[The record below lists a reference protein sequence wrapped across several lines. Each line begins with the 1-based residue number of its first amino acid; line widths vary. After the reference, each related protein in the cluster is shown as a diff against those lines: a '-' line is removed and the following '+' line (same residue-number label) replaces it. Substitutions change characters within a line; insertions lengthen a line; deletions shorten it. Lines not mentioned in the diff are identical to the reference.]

1 MTTAPGS
8 RHPGPVLSESVAHR
22 VPAPLRPLV
31 AGVTGY
37 RHEGLVP
44 SVHRGLP
51 SPFLTL
57 VLPLDEPL
65 VVVAHPDP
73 GQPGGAY
80 DALVG
85 GLHTRPALIGT
96 GTRQHGIQLAL
107 TPAGARA
114 LLGVPP
120 AALASVDAEL
130 ADVLGP
136 VAAELTD
143 RVRTAEGWAGRFAAL
158 DEVLTRIARPRPPSP
173 EVAEAW
179 RLTAAAGGR
188 VRVAALARHV
198 GWSDRRLRERFRTEL
213 GLSPRDAVRVA
224 RFDRARR
231 RLARAVAAG
240 TAVDLAEFAVTAGY
254 ADQAHLTREWRR
266 LAGLP
271 PRRWLAEEQMLG
283 TSPPDRRSVQDTGAP
298 DAPRWSA

>member
-1 MTTAPGS
+1 
-8 RHPGPVLSESVAHR
+8 VLHESVGHR
-22 VPAPLRPLV
+22 VPPPLRALV
-31 AGVTGY
+31 ADVTGY
-37 RHEGLVP
+37 RHEGLTP

-65 VVVAHPDP
+65 VMAAHPDP
-73 GQPGGAY
+73 AQPGGPF

-85 GLHTRPALIGT
+85 GLHTRPALIRT

-114 LLGVPP
+114 LLGVPA
-120 AALASVDAEL
+120 AALASVDVEL

-136 VAAELTD
+136 VAGELTD
-143 RVRTAEGWAGRFAAL
+143 RVRTARGWAARFAAL
-158 DEVLTRIARPRPPSP
+158 DDVLTRVARPRPPSP

-179 RLTAAAGGR
+179 RVTTAAAGR
-188 VRVAALARHV
+188 VRVSALARHV
-198 GWSDRRLRERFRTEL
+198 GWSDRRLRERFRAEL
-213 GLSPRDAVRVA
+213 GLSPQDAGRVA

-231 RLARAVAAG
+231 RLVRAVAAG
-240 TAVDLAEFAVTAGY
+240 APVDLAEFAVVSGF

-266 LAGLP
+266 HAGLP
-271 PRRWLAEEQMLG
+271 PRRWLAEERLLAIPADPFK
-283 TSPPDRRSVQDTGAP
+283 TA
-298 DAPRWSA
+298 AASAAHSGRHD